1 MTRRAAHLALA
12 LIAVVLLAAQPRDV
26 KAASPFADWAA
37 VFVAGDWHAHSGAP
51 TEVFDN
57 ARRDAALAFQ
67 RAGFDPANMRQ
78 FSVRPERYPQ
88 IKPLPATGKDIS
100 EELVRLAAKA
110 PGGCL
115 VYFTSHGSPP
125 GLQLGKGM
133 FSPAAMAGVVGKAC
147 AERPTVVIVSAC
159 YSGVFLP
166 ALAGPNRMVLT
177 AARRDRS
184 SFGCT
189 ESDKYPYFD
198 ACLLDSLPNAAD
210 FIDLGRRARAC
221 VDKREAAEGLTP
233 PSEPQTQIGGALRP
247 ILPFYGFERAAAR

>member
-1 MTRRAAHLALA
+1 MTRSAAHLALA
-12 LIAVVLLAAQPRDV
+12 LILAALLAGQPRGV
-26 KAASPFADWAA
+26 QAASPFADWAA
-37 VFVAGDWHAHSGAP
+37 VFVAGDWHAHSGGP
-51 TEVFDN
+51 TEAFDN
-57 ARRDAALAFQ
+57 ARRDAAVAFQ
-67 RAGFDPANMRQ
+67 RAGFEAANIRQ

-88 IKPLPATGKDIS
+88 AKPLPSTGADIS
-100 EELVRLAAKA
+100 TELERLTAKA

-115 VYFTSHGSPP
+115 VYFTSHGAPP
-125 GLQLGKGM
+125 GVLLGKGL
-133 FSPAAMAGVVGKAC
+133 FSPASMAGMVGKAC
-147 AERPTVVIVSAC
+147 GERPTVVIISAC

-166 ALAGPNRMVLT
+166 ALAGTNRMVLT

-189 ESDKYPYFD
+189 ESDKYPYYD
-198 ACLLDSLPNAAD
+198 ACLLESLPAAVD

-247 ILPFYGFERAAAR
+247 ILPFYAFEHATAH